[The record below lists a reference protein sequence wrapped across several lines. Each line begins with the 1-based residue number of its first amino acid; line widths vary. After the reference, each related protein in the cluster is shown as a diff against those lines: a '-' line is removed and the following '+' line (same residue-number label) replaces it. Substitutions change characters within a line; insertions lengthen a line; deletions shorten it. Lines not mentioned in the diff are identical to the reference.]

1 MAQVLVRH
9 VEAKTVEALKRRA
22 RRHRRS
28 LQEELKGILEEAGGE
43 AQLDRVTMA
52 RRIQAVLLKKGI
64 DFGDS
69 AREQR
74 EGRRR

>member
-1 MAQVLVRH
+1 MAQVLVRNL
-9 VEAKTVEALKRRA
+9 EAKTLEALKQRA

-43 AQLDRVTMA
+43 PLLDRVTVA
-52 RRIQAVLLKKGI
+52 RRIQSVLLKKGV